1 MKPLVPPYCHSE
13 LKSLSLAVIELA
25 SCTVNLVFDC
35 SVEKLSLFIGKPGH
49 SGALLRRV
57 HLFVLSLDAGA
68 CADSGGL
75 FQRDSHPFL
84 VFEGVFFFFF
94 VIDGGISDHGE
105 QGHNESKVIAYQGM
119 LSTQSMG

>member
-1 MKPLVPPYCHSE
+1 
-13 LKSLSLAVIELA
+13 
-25 SCTVNLVFDC
+25 
-35 SVEKLSLFIGKPGH
+35 LFIGKPGH
-49 SGALLRRV
+49 SGALLRRL

-75 FQRDSHPFL
+75 FDSYPFL
-84 VFEGVFFFFF
+84 VFVGVFFFFF
-94 VIDGGISDHGE
+94 VIDGGTSDHGE